1 MKEDDK
7 FYADAPYVSVKALEK
22 GVNIIGVTR
31 GEVTKIHHTEKLDRN
46 EVLIVQFTEHTSG
59 IKIRGKAEIYTHYG
73 SFRSSSSSPS
83 SKVTQN
89 LRSAFIF
96 RFVFSSYIYTGVS
109 PLYFS
114 KMAVIHTRG
123 ISLPAACFSQRAAG
137 GTAKT
142 AG

>member
-7 FYADAPYVSVKALEK
+7 FYAEAPYVCVKALEK

-73 SFRSSSSSPS
+73 IIRRGDEEEG
-83 SKVTQN
+83 VTLSGRN
-89 LRSAFIF
+89 E
-96 RFVFSSYIYTGVS
+96 
-109 PLYFS
+109 
-114 KMAVIHTRG
+114 H
-123 ISLPAACFSQRAAG
+123 
-137 GTAKT
+137 GTENN
-142 AG
+142 